1 MKDPTSRGEGVT
13 KNQYRA
19 GGLPKKEGLGQFA
32 NLRGVGKKGVVFLR
46 GSWCPN
52 AHYVKWEK
60 YFEKKIVYFE

>member
-32 NLRGVGKKGVVFLR
+32 NLRGVGKKGGGVFEGGLMPQCTLCKMR
-46 GSWCPN
+46 
-52 AHYVKWEK
+52 
-60 YFEKKIVYFE
+60 KIF